1 MPRADLC
8 QAEEEPTEARSGEQA
23 VRDSAEAPAS
33 RVPITPT
40 DEEDAYERGL
50 KPGLLYRWQDAG
62 DHRRERNRD
71 CSSDDA

>member
-1 MPRADLC
+1 MEKGTISAG
-8 QAEEEPTEARSGEQA
+8 S
-23 VRDSAEAPAS
+23 SAEAPAS

-40 DEEDAYERGL
+40 DEEDADERGQ